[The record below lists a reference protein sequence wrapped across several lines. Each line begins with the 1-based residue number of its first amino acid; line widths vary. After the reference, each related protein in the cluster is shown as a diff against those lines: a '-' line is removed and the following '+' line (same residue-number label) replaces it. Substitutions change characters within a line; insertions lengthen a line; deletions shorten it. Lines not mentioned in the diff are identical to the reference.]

1 MKNKT
6 KSKLITGVFLFFIC
20 GIGILYIFMPK
31 NEFSETEK
39 RYLAEFPEFSIKSLV
54 SGDFASEFEEFL
66 ADQTPFRNV
75 FVSINSYFQL
85 LKGNN
90 GSNGVYLG
98 SDGWLIEK
106 PFERENRFNVNMDR
120 ILKFAGECGVP
131 CSITAIPSKGY
142 IYADKLPKNS
152 LEFHDAIYLQ
162 MLRECSQYLTVIDLF
177 APLTAAKNDKQL
189 FYKTDHHWTSDG
201 AYIGYR
207 EICKALNLEATPESG
222 FTPEITDGFFGTSYS
237 TSLYTLTKPDSV
249 KIMRSKKTGGKA
261 EVIINDGKEEI
272 YDNMFFTD
280 ALQTGD
286 KYVAFLNGNHP
297 LVKIKTGNEGGNLLI
312 IKDSFAHCLAP
323 FLAENYANIIMV
335 DLRYYKK
342 PVSALISENNISQVL
357 FVYGIDNLA
366 ESADIILR

>member
-6 KSKLITGVFLFFIC
+6 KSKLITALFLFFIF
-20 GIGILYIFMPK
+20 GIGILYIFVPK

-39 RYLAEFPEFSIKSLV
+39 RYLSAFPEFTIKKLV
-54 SGDFASEFEEFL
+54 SGDFASDFEKFL
-66 ADQTPFRNV
+66 ADQTPFRNA

-85 LKGNN
+85 LKGDN

-106 PFERENRFNVNMDR
+106 PFDRENRFDMNISR
-120 ILKFAGECGVP
+120 IKKFADGCAVP
-131 CSITAIPSKGY
+131 CAITAIPSKGY

-152 LEFHDAIYLQ
+152 LEYQDGEYLQ
-162 MLRECSQYLTVIDLF
+162 RLRNECKNMTVIDLF
-177 APLTAAKNDKQL
+177 APMMLAKNDKQL

-201 AYIGYR
+201 AYVAYL
-207 EICKALNLEATPESG
+207 EICKTFGLNATPESAFTTETVNG
-222 FTPEITDGFFGTSYS
+222 FYGTSYS
-237 TSLYTLTKPDSV
+237 TSLYTLTKPDTV
-249 KIMRSKKTGGKA
+249 KLMINKITNGDA
-261 EVIINDGKEEI
+261 EVIINDGKDEK

-280 ALQTGD
+280 ALEKGD
-286 KYVAFLNGNHP
+286 KYVAFLNGNHS

-342 PVSALISENNISQVL
+342 PISALFDENNISQVL
-357 FVYGIDNLA
+357 FVYGMENLA